1 MFEFINIMVRISDE
15 DLIKE
20 LEKNSRI
27 PFTELAEKFKVS
39 EAAIR
44 KRIKKLLRNGII
56 KFSLDINYKELGYDY
71 TAIIGIDTLPEHLM
85 KVIEMLKEDKE
96 VKELYSSTGDHMLL
110 VKVVFKTS
118 DGLNRFVKKLE
129 KNKMISK
136 VCPAIIVERLK

>member
-1 MFEFINIMVRISDE
+1 MVRISDI

-27 PFTELAEKFKVS
+27 PFTELAKKFRVS

-44 KRIKKLLRNGII
+44 KRIKKLLKSGTI
-56 KFSLDINYKELGYDY
+56 KFSLDINYKKLGYDY
-71 TAIIGIDTLPEHLM
+71 TAIIGIDVLPEHLV
-85 KVIEMLKEDKE
+85 KVIEMLKDDKE
-96 VKELYSSTGDHMLL
+96 VKELYSSSGDHMLL

-118 DGLNRFVKKLE
+118 DNLNRFVKKLE
-129 KNKMISK
+129 KNKMITK